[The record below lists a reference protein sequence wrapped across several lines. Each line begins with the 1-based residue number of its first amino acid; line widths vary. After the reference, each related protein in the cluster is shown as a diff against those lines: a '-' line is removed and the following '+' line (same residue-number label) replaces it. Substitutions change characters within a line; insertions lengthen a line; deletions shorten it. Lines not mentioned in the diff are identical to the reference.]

1 MRVILAKTLLVVF
14 LALLPFQQAQ
24 SQPAPSTNNST
35 GAFIGD
41 FIYRT
46 FAFQGM
52 YVTFFC
58 RTNTDHCL
66 NLAAGSAVFSAL
78 VSYAV
83 QGTARSRCNK
93 TEGESA
99 WCAFPGADSDFT
111 HQR

>member
-24 SQPAPSTNNST
+24 SQAISTADNST

-58 RTNTDHCL
+58 HSNTNHCL
-66 NLAAGSAVFSAL
+66 VLSGGSAVFSAL
-78 VSYAV
+78 VTYGV
-83 QGTARSRCNK
+83 QWIARSSCNK
-93 TEGESA
+93 SEGESG
-99 WCAFPGADSDFT
+99 WCSLPGAERDI
-111 HQR
+111 